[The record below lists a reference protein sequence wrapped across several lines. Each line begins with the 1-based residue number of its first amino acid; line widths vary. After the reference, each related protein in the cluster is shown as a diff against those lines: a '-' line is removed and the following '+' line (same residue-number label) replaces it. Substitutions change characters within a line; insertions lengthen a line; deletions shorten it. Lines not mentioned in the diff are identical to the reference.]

1 MTFLKSQ
8 TFSTLDSM
16 PLNRRCVIS
25 PSGLAGHCRQLC
37 IVQVTSHYRSGLQL
51 LTSSASHGHAH
62 SQGAGE
68 SAVVERMVRKLVR
81 AGR

>member
-1 MTFLKSQ
+1 MAFDIITF
-8 TFSTLDSM
+8 
-16 PLNRRCVIS
+16 
-25 PSGLAGHCRQLC
+25 
-37 IVQVTSHYRSGLQL
+37 VQVTSHYRSGLQL

-68 SAVVERMVRKLVR
+68 TAVVERMVRKLVR